1 MGLFCILKLDSI
13 PLPAMSNTMSK
24 LTPHLALFGANV
36 IYGINYSVAKDVM
49 PDYIQPL
56 GFIFIRAIGALILF
70 WLLGLILKINEVPE
84 RKDLIRLFFCGV
96 FGVAVNQMLFFVGL
110 SQTNPINAAIIMT
123 TNPILVLI
131 IASIILK
138 ERISWSKTLG
148 IGLGL
153 SGALS
158 LILFKN
164 GFDNLHFSGGTIT
177 GDILVFLNATSYGI
191 YLVLV
196 KPIMNKYAPLT
207 VIKYVFLF
215 GFLIVIPFGWNQFT
229 EVSWET
235 MPAKIWGETAFVVI
249 GTTFFA
255 YLLNIFALKKVSP
268 SIVSIYIYSQPL
280 LAGLIAVLLGK
291 DSIDVVKIV
300 ATVLIFSGVYLVSK
314 PKKA

>member
-1 MGLFCILKLDSI
+1 
-13 PLPAMSNTMSK
+13 MSQSNSN
-24 LTPHLALFGANV
+24 LAPHLALFGANL

-56 GFIFIRAIGALILF
+56 GFIFVRVAGALLMF
-70 WLLGLILKINEVPE
+70 WLLSFVIKQNEVPAK
-84 RKDLIRLFFCGV
+84 KDLLRLFFCGV

-131 IASIILK
+131 IASFVLK
-138 ERISWSKTLG
+138 ERISWLKSIG

-153 SGALS
+153 AGALT
-158 LILFKN
+158 LILFRN
-164 GFDNLHFSGGTIT
+164 GLSNLDFGSGTLS
-177 GDILVFLNATSYGI
+177 GDLLVFMNATSYGI

-196 KPIMNKYAPLT
+196 KPIMSKYAPLT

-215 GFLIVIPFGWNQFT
+215 GFMIVIPFGWNQFT
-229 EVSWET
+229 AIEWST
-235 MPAKIWGETAFVVI
+235 MPTMIWGETAFVVI

-280 LAGLIAVLLGK
+280 MAGIVAIALGK
-291 DSIDVVKIV
+291 DAIDTVKIV

-314 PKKA
+314 PKKAA